1 MLKPSAMSKDELIS
15 ELRNIARGCRNDV
28 DFQERVKKELPGIA
42 ATVIYDGPMYMGMAM
57 SFHHPGS
64 ISF

>member
-1 MLKPSAMSKDELIS
+1 M
-15 ELRNIARGCRNDV
+15 
-28 DFQERVKKELPGIA
+28 VKKELPGIA
-42 ATVIYDGPMYMGMAM
+42 ATVTYDGPMWMGMAM